1 MGAKATQTIVG
12 AKVVAVAVEE
22 KEVEEVAAVT
32 VVDEIN
38 TTKKRQK
45 NNR

>member
-1 MGAKATQTIVG
+1 
-12 AKVVAVAVEE
+12 VEE

-32 VVDEIN
+32 EVDEIN
-38 TTKKRQK
+38 TTKKKQK